1 MKRELFLL
9 GGMGVGAGLMY
20 WLDPTRGRQR
30 RARTRAQL
38 LSTRHLVGD
47 LMSDASRGLHDLRLP
62 QRYRPQLTSPFRR
75 QRQPIVSDAVLL
87 TWGGLSLCVLL
98 SWMARSR
105 YTTLRSRGATKETML
120 QSIGDWACGVWD
132 GVGTWFQPKIRASKA
147 SEQTSEREHEV
158 TMMGDEAE
166 STKDVESR

>member
-1 MKRELFLL
+1 
-9 GGMGVGAGLMY
+9 
-20 WLDPTRGRQR
+20 
-30 RARTRAQL
+30 
-38 LSTRHLVGD
+38 
-47 LMSDASRGLHDLRLP
+47 
-62 QRYRPQLTSPFRR
+62 LTSAFGW
-75 QRQPIVSDAVLL
+75 QRQPMFSVAVLL
-87 TWGGLSLCVLL
+87 TWGGLFLCVLFRCL
-98 SWMARSR
+98 GWSR